1 MRARLSRA
9 RPMPSDRAPC
19 ALADQWHATSLHD
32 KRPLNHEG
40 INRTNCLLNS
50 VDVRLRFDHYVP
62 STAFSFPL
70 PEGGELP
77 PPDQKERGLRLAPD
91 VKLTLLHQVNNFL
104 CIQMLK

>member
-19 ALADQWHATSLHD
+19 ALAGQWHATSRRD
-32 KRPLNHEG
+32 ERPLNHEG

-50 VDVRLRFDHYVP
+50 VDVRLRFDHYVS

-70 PEGGELP
+70 PEGDELP
-77 PPDQKERGLRLAPD
+77 PPDQKERGLSQHL
-91 VKLTLLHQVNNFL
+91 
-104 CIQMLK
+104 M